1 MFNIV
6 PEVIPLLDR
15 YPDFFII
22 GAPKCGTT
30 SLAAWLSS
38 HPGIF
43 MCSPKE
49 PNHFSRDIA
58 TNRAAE
64 TSEQY
69 LALFAS
75 AGCDSV
81 LGEASTT
88 YLRSQ
93 IAVQDILRVAPAA
106 KFIIFL
112 RNPVDMVFSV
122 HAQLMKG
129 GQENVSNFEAA
140 WNLQEARARGQSI
153 PIGTLEPSI
162 FQYGEMC
169 KLGAQ
174 VKRVLA
180 RVDRDRLL
188 FIRSEELNA
197 DPRGE
202 YLRALDFLGVSDVG
216 WRAFKNKNLRR
227 IPRSVSIARALK
239 IIAELKRHMGWR
251 KGSGLGVLLEQ
262 ATTRSPEKQLPD
274 ISGNTLVMLDEY
286 FREDTAL
293 LAKLTERNL
302 GEMPFSDLQTP

>member
-1 MFNIV
+1 MSNII
-6 PEVIPLLDR
+6 PEVIPLADR

-30 SLAAWLSS
+30 SLASWLSS

-75 AGCDSV
+75 AGHDSV
-81 LGEASTT
+81 IGEASTT

-93 IAVQDILRVAPAA
+93 IAVQDILKVAPAA

-129 GQENVSNFEAA
+129 GQENVANFEAA

-169 KLGAQ
+169 KLGMQ
-174 VKRVLA
+174 VKRLLSS
-180 RVDRDRLL
+180 VDRDRLL
-188 FIRSEELNA
+188 FILREELKV
-197 DPRGE
+197 DPLGE
-202 YLRALDFLGVSDVG
+202 YLRALDFLAVPDVG
-216 WRAFKNKNLRR
+216 WRAFKNENLRR
-227 IPRSVSIARALK
+227 IPRSVFIARALK
-239 IIAELKRHMGWR
+239 MLAGFKRHMGWR
-251 KGSGLGVLLEQ
+251 KGSGLGALLEQ
-262 ATTRSPEKQLPD
+262 ATTRSPEERLPT
-274 ISGNTLVMLDEY
+274 ISSNTLAMLEEY
-286 FREDTAL
+286 FREDTVL
-293 LAKLTERNL
+293 LAELIERNL
-302 GEMPFSDLQTP
+302 GDMPFSDSRTT